1 MKEQIYILT
10 KGKKVLFEGT
20 KQNCFNKL
28 LDIQPNSCYY
38 AIHTDNY
45 KITVKTKKL

>member
-10 KGKKVLFEGT
+10 KGKKVLFEST

-28 LDIQPNSCYY
+28 LQIQPNSCYY
-38 AIHTDNY
+38 AIHIDNY
-45 KITVKTKKL
+45 KITLK